1 VISAPCRSTDVE
13 WMIIQ
18 ALREEHAQRR
28 QIALVQQ
35 SMGGF
40 PGASFSRSA

>member
-1 VISAPCRSTDVE
+1 
-13 WMIIQ
+13 MIVQ

-35 SMGGF
+35 SAGGF
-40 PGASFSRSA
+40 PAATISRSA